1 MIKNK
6 DKFKVIEDHEEDN
19 RILKK
24 DSVTILMN
32 INENG
37 TYYVNDL
44 ETSKTFTVPINKL
57 KRMP

>member
-1 MIKNK
+1 MEKGT
-6 DKFKVIEDHEEDN
+6 KFKVIKDHKEDN

-24 DSVTILMN
+24 GSVTILMN
-32 INENG
+32 VNEDG

-44 ETSKTFTVPINKL
+44 ETGKTFTVPINKL